1 MSDRVLNMPLQL
13 TLDAINFTQE
23 EREPLLKK
31 IDSYLHSYKSNLARV
46 LVVALLKYNLWCL
59 NILVGTH
66 NLMNFIF

>member
-31 IDSYLHSYKSNLARV
+31 IELLAQLQIQPCKSFGRCIV
-46 LVVALLKYNLWCL
+46 K
-59 NILVGTH
+59 I
-66 NLMNFIF
+66 

>member
-31 IDSYLHSYKSNLARV
+31 IDSYLHSYKSNLAKSFGRCIV
-46 LVVALLKYNLWCL
+46 K
-59 NILVGTH
+59 I
-66 NLMNFIF
+66 